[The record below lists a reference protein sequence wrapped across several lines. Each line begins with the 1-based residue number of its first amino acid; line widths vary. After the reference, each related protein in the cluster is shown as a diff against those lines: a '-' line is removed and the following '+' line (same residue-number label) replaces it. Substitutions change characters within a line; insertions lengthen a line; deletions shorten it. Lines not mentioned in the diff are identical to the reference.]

1 MDTHKQT
8 LLNWLLQRDL
18 PGFDVDNIVM
28 LYYYLFYFSDKAI
41 QDYVILSFK

>member
-18 PGFDVDNIVM
+18 PGFDVDNIVI
-28 LYYYLFYFSDKAI
+28 LYCYLFYFSDKAV